1 MAVSTHRDGD
11 EVPMMVDEPKWTG
24 FGPWAVSASLL
35 LAAVVAA
42 GPASAADQPFG
53 RKPTLHTPDVIAPA
67 VLPYLACLYAER
79 GLPLLRAAD
88 GTQVSY
94 DKSSG
99 DCSAARARA
108 SADAAKLLQGKTVP
122 GGRNAATFID
132 QTLADMDAYVA
143 SLPMAKSANGQSQA
157 GVIGIPV
164 TIEDEVQPAYNRYDD
179 CLKTQVSDS
188 LVTPDT
194 VMAKFR
200 EAMATCASV
209 RGYAISEATKA
220 LVAKGW
226 DEATRTR
233 AAESTFAK
241 VDESWLAMGKQYEA
255 SLRVRAEEMIAA
267 RAAADKAPA
276 KRKRD

>member
-1 MAVSTHRDGD
+1 MFG
-11 EVPMMVDEPKWTG
+11 MIDEPKRRR
-24 FGPWAVSASLL
+24 FGPLLVKASVLL
-35 LAAVVAA
+35 VTAVAA
-42 GPASAADQPFG
+42 TGASGADQPFG

-88 GTQVSY
+88 GSQVAY
-94 DKSSG
+94 DKGSG

-108 SADAAKLLQGKTVP
+108 SADAAKLLQGKPVP
-122 GGRNAATFID
+122 DGLSAGAFVDR
-132 QTLADMDAYVA
+132 TLADMDAYVA
-143 SLPMAKSANGQSQA
+143 SLPMSRGAASQA
-157 GVIGIPV
+157 QSGVIGIPV

-188 LVTPDT
+188 MVTPDT
-194 VMAKFR
+194 IVAKFR
-200 EAMATCASV
+200 EAMTSCASV
-209 RGYAISEATKA
+209 RSYAISEATKA
-220 LVAKGW
+220 LVTKGW
-226 DEATRTR
+226 DEATRQR

-255 SLRVRAEEMIAA
+255 ALRAKAEQILAA
-267 RAAADKAPA
+267 RAATDKAPG